1 MNKNSVRQAVNVL
14 ATLLTLVVNGL
25 ANALPLNGKT
35 TGEVSDSIGNYFVPA
50 GYVFSIWGLI
60 YLALIAFTIYQALP
74 AQRDNPLLKRVGY
87 LYALSCLA
95 NSAWIFFWH
104 YEQFAWTLVVMV
116 VLLLSLI
123 AIYLRVGIGRRR
135 VSNVDKWFVQ
145 VPFSIYLGWITVATV
160 ANVTALLVNLQWNGW
175 GLDPRAWAVI
185 MVIAAAAIASAVSV
199 TRGDIGY
206 VLVIVWAFI
215 GIVVRQ
221 SAALPVAI
229 AAGLMAAAVALT
241 LLIGVPRARAR
252 LRVPD
257 KSF

>member
-1 MNKNSVRQAVNVL
+1 VNRNSVRQVVNVL
-14 ATLLTLVVNGL
+14 ATLLTIVVNGL

-35 TGEVSDSIGNYFVPA
+35 TGEISDGLKNYFTPA

-60 YLALIAFTIYQALP
+60 YLALIAFAIYQALP
-74 AQRDNPLLKRVGY
+74 GQRDNPLLKRIGY

-95 NSAWIFFWH
+95 NSAWIFLWH
-104 YEQFAWTLVVMV
+104 YKQFAWTLVVMA

-135 VSNVDKWFVQ
+135 VSNFDKWFIQ

-160 ANVTALLVNLQWNGW
+160 ANATALLSALQWDGW

-185 MVIAAAAIASAVSV
+185 MIIAAAAIASAVSI

-206 VLVIVWAFI
+206 VAVVVWAFI
-215 GIVVRQ
+215 GIAVKQ
-221 SAALPVAI
+221 SATTSVAVT
-229 AAGLMAAAVALT
+229 AGLMAVVVALT
-241 LLIGVPRARAR
+241 LLIGVPRTRAR
-252 LRVPD
+252 MRGLER
-257 KSF
+257 